1 MIVEAIGILVG
12 IVLIALIISEQVKT
26 QNTIRQMENILADK
40 SQCIENLL
48 DNINFLIEKDR
59 RKGE

>member
-1 MIVEAIGILVG
+1 MIVAAIGILVG